1 MQRWPIW
8 KMKPC
13 KKTLWSLTRWFCEL
27 WTLGNLEGGNHDKW
41 LWNLKCSDEHS
52 YFFLKHLKR
61 CVFPPQQNLMQAPG
75 LDFITGWFGRLAAKI
90 LMPMFFLGRLIRSVH
105 LWVASYSPLWMPQ
118 IPGDWWL
125 GWCSQDISFM
135 SHSRGSERKLLS
147 EAIQGSL

>member
-13 KKTLWSLTRWFCEL
+13 KKTSWTLTRWFCEL

-41 LWNLKCSDEHS
+41 LWNLKCSDDHS

-61 CVFPPQQNLMQAPG
+61 FVFPPQQNLMQAPG

-90 LMPMFFLGRLIRSVH
+90 LMPIFFGGANPVSSSMGCILFVTA
-105 LWVASYSPLWMPQ
+105 VDAPNP
-118 IPGDWWL
+118 WWL
-125 GWCSQDISFM
+125 MVGVVFPG
-135 SHSRGSERKLLS
+135 HLLHV
-147 EAIQGSL
+147 ALAGKWKKAA